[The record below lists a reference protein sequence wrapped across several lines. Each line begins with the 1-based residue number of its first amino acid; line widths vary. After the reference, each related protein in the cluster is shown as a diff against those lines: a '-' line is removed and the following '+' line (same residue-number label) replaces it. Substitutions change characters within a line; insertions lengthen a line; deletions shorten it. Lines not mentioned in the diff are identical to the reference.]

1 MDQNSLASGGVGAGI
16 VVGLGIAYKIY
27 QAINHH
33 RIKSTCM
40 GKEITASIDIDET
53 TPKKNTE
60 TSIDVGTG
68 TRNPSNPI
76 GGTTRGQEVQEIS
89 TQ

>member
-16 VVGLGIAYKIY
+16 VIGLGIIY
-27 QAINHH
+27 RIYLAINHH
-33 RIKSTCM
+33 RIKSTSM

-60 TSIDVGTG
+60 TSVDVPG
-68 TRNPSNPI
+68 TRNTTNSV
-76 GGTTRGQEVQEIS
+76 GGTTRGQEVQEVAP
-89 TQ
+89 Q

>member
-1 MDQNSLASGGVGAGI
+1 MDSNSLASGGVGAGI
-16 VVGLGIAYKIY
+16 IVGLGILYKIY

-60 TSIDVGTG
+60 TSIDVPG
-68 TRNPSNPI
+68 TRNTPNSV
-76 GGTTRGQEVQEIS
+76 GGTTRGQEVQEAPP
-89 TQ
+89 Q

>member
-16 VVGLGIAYKIY
+16 VIGLGILYRIY
-27 QAINHH
+27 LAINHH

-60 TSIDVGTG
+60 TSVDVPG
-68 TRNPSNPI
+68 TRNTTNSV
-76 GGTTRGQEVQEIS
+76 GGTTRGQEVQEVAP
-89 TQ
+89 Q